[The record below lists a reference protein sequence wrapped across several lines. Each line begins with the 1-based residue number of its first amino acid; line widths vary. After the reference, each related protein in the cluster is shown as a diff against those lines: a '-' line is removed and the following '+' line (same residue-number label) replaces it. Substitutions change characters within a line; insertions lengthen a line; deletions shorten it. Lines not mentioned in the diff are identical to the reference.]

1 MIEQK
6 EIGSIDHIHDSM
18 IELGFLERDNKHL
31 INLRRASMNLII
43 AKGKQPSEK

>member
-1 MIEQK
+1 MVTQR
-6 EIGSIDHIHDSM
+6 EIDSIDHIHDSM

-43 AKGKQPSEK
+43 AKEKQPLEK